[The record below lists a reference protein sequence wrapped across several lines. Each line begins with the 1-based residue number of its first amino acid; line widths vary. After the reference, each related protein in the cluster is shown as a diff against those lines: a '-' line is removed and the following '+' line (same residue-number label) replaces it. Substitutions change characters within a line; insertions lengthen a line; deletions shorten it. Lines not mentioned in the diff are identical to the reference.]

1 MNRAPIEHAELKA
14 AIANLGGQKAV
25 ANRFGIPYRTVQNW
39 YRGER
44 TPPEYV
50 ARMIVLFDEDELN
63 HLVDNMYNEDVI
75 SELKR
80 ENEDLSER
88 DKADTKR
95 YIEDQEALA
104 WYESELKN
112 AKAHNE
118 VLQKQFDT
126 AMELAQNRRREVE
139 ALDME
144 VCELREQVEALQH
157 ELEKQKKAREVWMR
171 QAGALTK

>member
-1 MNRAPIEHAELKA
+1 MNRAPIEHSELKA
-14 AIANLGGQKAV
+14 AIARLGGQKAV
-25 ANRFGIPYRTVQNW
+25 ADRFGIPYRTVQNW

-50 ARMIVLFDEDELN
+50 ARMIISFDEQELCQ
-63 HLVDNMYNEDVI
+63 LVDQMYYDDVI
-75 SELKR
+75 SELK
-80 ENEDLSER
+80 EKNEALNER
-88 DKADTKR
+88 DKDETKR
-95 YIEDQEALA
+95 YIEDQEALQ
-104 WYESELKN
+104 WYESELSN
-112 AKAHNE
+112 AKAQNE
-118 VLQKQFDT
+118 VLQKQFDA

-144 VCELREQVEALQH
+144 VCELREMVEALQH

>member
-1 MNRAPIEHAELKA
+1 MNKAPIEHAELKA
-14 AIANLGGQKAV
+14 AIVNLGGQKAV

-50 ARMIVLFDEDELN
+50 ARMIVLFDENEFSY
-63 HLVDNMYNEDVI
+63 LVDQMHNEDVI

-95 YIEDQEALA
+95 YIEDQEALR
-104 WYESELKN
+104 WYNDELDRARAEN
-112 AKAHNE
+112 A
-118 VLQKQFDT
+118 VLQKQFDA

-144 VCELREQVEALQH
+144 VCELREQVETLQH
-157 ELEKQKKAREVWMR
+157 KLEEQKKAREVWMR
-171 QAGALTK
+171 QAGMLTK